1 MDENECIL
9 FTDIKS
15 SSKLSAKYPE
25 EMFKNI
31 IKHEQTIEN
40 AVKKNNGMVIKTI
53 GDAVMAK
60 FPKLN
65 NGIMCAVDIQHSFV
79 ENPIKFNNSD
89 DIIQIRIGIAYGPIK
104 TRKISIQNCKLLDVY
119 GMTVNL
125 ASRMESKLSP
135 VGGFAVLADTM
146 SEKFI
151 QKLKK
156 FLDVKVVNIT
166 HNCDNFIIR
175 SQRLIPDICLKME
188 QLHIDD
194 NKEHKAITCELKLS

>member
-1 MDENECIL
+1 MDENACIL

-31 IKHEQTIEN
+31 IKHEKIIEN

-60 FPKLN
+60 FDKLTD
-65 NGIMCAVDIQHSFV
+65 GFMCAFDIQVSLV
-79 ENPIKFNNSD
+79 KNPIKFNNSD
-89 DIIQIRIGIAYGPIK
+89 DIIQIRIGLAYGPIK

-119 GMTVNL
+119 GTTVNL

-135 VGGFAVLADTM
+135 VGGFAVLADKM
-146 SEKFI
+146 SEKII

-156 FLDVKVVNIT
+156 ILDVKVVNISN
-166 HNCDNFIIR
+166 NCNEKTIR
-175 SQRLIPDICLKME
+175 SQRLIPDVCLSME
-188 QLHIDD
+188 KLHIDD
-194 NKEHKAITCELKLS
+194 NKEHKVITCELKLS